1 MSFSPQN
8 PSQYF
13 TPKNTFEL
21 NAPGLQHDPHWYRK
35 AVFYEVLVRAFADAN
50 GDGSGDFHG
59 LIEKLD
65 YLQWLG
71 VDCLWLPPFFHSPL
85 RDGGYDIA
93 DYTSVL
99 DEFGTISDFKRLVA
113 EAHAR
118 GVRVIIDLPLNH
130 TSDQH
135 PVVPG
140 IA

>member
-1 MSFSPQN
+1 MSFYPQDPN
-8 PSQYF
+8 QYF

-59 LIEKLD
+59 LIAKLD

-71 VDCLWLPPFFHSPL
+71 CGLPLAAAVLPFPVARWWLRH
-85 RDGGYDIA
+85 
-93 DYTSVL
+93 
-99 DEFGTISDFKRLVA
+99 
-113 EAHAR
+113 R
-118 GVRVIIDLPLNH
+118 GLHVRVGRIRHHQRLQAAGGRGTCQGRPGHHRPPAEPHLRPA
-130 TSDQH
+130 

-140 IA
+140 VA